1 MTEIL
6 INSLIILFIAVGVFF
21 ILVTAIGLIR
31 LPDVYS
37 RAHAASKSA
46 TLGVMSI
53 LIGVFLH
60 FWLIEGN
67 FNPRIILGIVFLF
80 ITGPVGGHMMAKAA
94 YFSGVPLAKET
105 VRDDM
110 APLVDRE
117 ATKKEQL

>member
-1 MTEIL
+1 MTEML
-6 INSLIILFIAVGVFF
+6 INSLIILFITVGVFF

-110 APLVDRE
+110 EPLVPKE

>member
-1 MTEIL
+1 MIEML
-6 INSLIILFIAVGVFF
+6 INSLIILFITIGVFF
-21 ILVTAIGLIR
+21 IVVTTIGLIR

-46 TLGVMSI
+46 TLAVMSI

-60 FWLIEGN
+60 FWLVEGN

-110 APLVDRE
+110 EALVPKE

>member
-1 MTEIL
+1 MTEML
-6 INSLIILFIAVGVFF
+6 INSLIILFITVGVFF

-110 APLVDRE
+110 EALVPKE

>member
-1 MTEIL
+1 MIEML
-6 INSLIILFIAVGVFF
+6 INSLIILFITIGVFF

-110 APLVDRE
+110 EALVPKE

>member
-1 MTEIL
+1 MIEML
-6 INSLIILFIAVGVFF
+6 INSLIILFITIGVFF

-46 TLGVMSI
+46 TLAVMSI

-60 FWLIEGN
+60 FWLVEGN

-110 APLVDRE
+110 EALVPKE

>member
-1 MTEIL
+1 ML
-6 INSLIILFIAVGVFF
+6 INSLIILFITVGVFF

-46 TLGVMSI
+46 TLGVMAI

-60 FWLIEGN
+60 FWLIEDN

-110 APLVDRE
+110 EALVAKD

>member
-1 MTEIL
+1 MTEML
-6 INSLIILFIAVGVFF
+6 INSLIVIFIAVGVFF

-110 APLVDRE
+110 APLVDKE

>member
-1 MTEIL
+1 MTEML
-6 INSLIILFIAVGVFF
+6 INSLIVIFISVGVFF

-46 TLGVMSI
+46 TLGVMAI

-110 APLVDRE
+110 APLVDKE

>member
-1 MTEIL
+1 MEML
-6 INSLIILFIAVGVFF
+6 INSLIILFITIGVFF
-21 ILVTAIGLIR
+21 IVVTTIGLIR

-46 TLGVMSI
+46 TLAVMSI

-60 FWLIEGN
+60 FWLVEGN

-110 APLVDRE
+110 EALVPKE